1 MGNGG
6 KEAWLLTDEMESGK
20 GPVTVVAVLSPQTG
34 WKKVEEAVDRLWRAL
49 HVPGDEQLQYMAPRS
64 WRPYKPQWANNT
76 HCYCGHGGV
85 IVARRVTGLREA
97 PHGQGIDGLTWD
109 GMPDAT
115 SPAGLASATQARSL
129 R

>member
-6 KEAWLLTDEMESGK
+6 KKAWLITDELESGK

-49 HVPGDEQLQYMAPRS
+49 HLPGDEQLQYMAARNRP
-64 WRPYKPQWANNT
+64 PYKPEWTNSI
-76 HCYCGHGGV
+76 CYCGQGGV
-85 IVARRVTGLREA
+85 IVARQVIGLREA
-97 PHGQGIDGLTWD
+97 PQGKGIDGLTWD

-115 SPAGLASATQARSL
+115 SPARLASATQARSL

>member
-1 MGNGG
+1 MTRG
-6 KEAWLLTDEMESGK
+6 KKAWLITDELESEK

-34 WKKVEEAVDRLWRAL
+34 MKKIEEAVDRLWRAL
-49 HVPGDEQLQYMAPRS
+49 HIPGDDQLQYTAASS
-64 WRPYKPQWANNT
+64 WRPNKPAWANNS
-76 HCYCGHGGV
+76 HCYCGQRGV
-85 IVARRVTGLREA
+85 IVTRKVTGLREA
-97 PHGQGIDGLTWD
+97 PQGQGIDGLIWD